1 MFSKET
7 YNIVRSTTLANVL
20 IASNTAN
27 NTTIGCIIEN
37 LKLYKRYKEEKTL
50 ELLLAYMCLYLELGY
65 DFYEYEKIFNQIL
78 SYKGISKADF
88 LDFAKKQTAI
98 SLELTKA
105 NIKRIIGRWYPANN
119 GITSQGVVEDILF
132 KCKNFII
139 GTHKYQ
145 SKNKKNNLILEII
158 DNECYI
164 YNINNGRFYRLIV

>member
-1 MFSKET
+1 MFSKDT
-7 YNIVRSTTLANVL
+7 YYIVRSTILVNVL
-20 IASNTAN
+20 ITSNTAN
-27 NTTIGCIIEN
+27 KIIVSCVNEN
-37 LKLYKRYKEEKTL
+37 LKIYKRNKDEKTL
-50 ELLLAYMCLYLELGY
+50 ELLLAYICLYLELGY
-65 DFYEYEKIFNQIL
+65 DFYENEKLFKQIF
-78 SYKGISKADF
+78 SYKGITKTDF
-88 LDFAKKQTAI
+88 LHFAKQQTAI

-105 NIKRIIGRWYPANN
+105 NIKRIIGRWYPAHN
-119 GITSQGVVEDILF
+119 GITSQSVVEDILF